1 VRAHEFEDSIAE
13 GLNDARRN
21 MRLIRRIGQTLD
33 HPVVIGQP
41 ETEYLKG
48 VVLEAMPGR

>member
-1 VRAHEFEDSIAE
+1 
-13 GLNDARRN
+13 
-21 MRLIRRIGQTLD
+21 MRLIRRIGQPPD
-33 HPVVIGQP
+33 HPVVVGIP